1 MWFSALPAPL
11 KLHIQ
16 NPLPISSTV
25 PPLDMSKPSKTC
37 LSDFISKLLNLSYP
51 SALGLHEEEGKSFS
65 DVVKED
71 IQMVDVTVWN
81 CLELLNTLCN
91 NNAIIIIMTMHW
103 GQLLVGI
110 PEFPRIP
117 WHVDWRSLWLVD
129 VPRHHLT
136 LTFGI
141 MWKTCSSTLI

>member
-1 MWFSALPAPL
+1 
-11 KLHIQ
+11 
-16 NPLPISSTV
+16 
-25 PPLDMSKPSKTC
+25 MSKPSKTC

-91 NNAIIIIMTMHW
+91 NNNNDDALRATP
-103 GQLLVGI
+103 GGY
-110 PEFPRIP
+110 PR
-117 WHVDWRSLWLVD
+117 
-129 VPRHHLT
+129 VPKDT
-136 LTFGI
+136 LTCRLEKPVIGRCPTPPPDSYFWHYVEN
-141 MWKTCSSTLI
+141 M